1 MSSITINKLAAR
13 LYARTADGKVL
24 TLNRKDLEAM
34 FGIIQSEVETY
45 ERRISALQAG
55 QAQQARSQSVEVSRA
70 SATGTASGVWPSNS
84 LETKKG

>member
-1 MSSITINKLAAR
+1 MSSIAINKLAAR

-45 ERRISALQAG
+45 ERRISALQTSE
-55 QAQQARSQSVEVSRA
+55 AQQTKPKVEDIPVTTSGRSTPR
-70 SATGTASGVWPSNS
+70 VWPSS
-84 LETKKG
+84 SVETKEG